1 MKNNL
6 YTEQETIEQQS
17 RASTIQRY
25 RTELA
30 DKIQSGEQSSTHYGA
45 ALMKRAIE
53 PMAEVIDAEREA
65 IKTGKAGNNTVVW
78 RKLGNF
84 DAHEAAFLTSREVIN
99 FITSNAGLTETA
111 LKVGQV
117 CEDEMRFTAFKQEK
131 PWLFKKI
138 LAETETTR
146 SRKRQTIIAAS
157 NRYAAPWASWSKSER
172 LHVGTALINI
182 FVATTGFAEIVKKTE
197 GKNRTVYRM
206 QPTQAVVDFIEQNKD
221 AVEMLNPIL
230 LPMVVEPTDWT
241 SPTSGGYLTHYTPQ
255 LPFIKAKTNTQG
267 RNYLEDLH
275 SCTEEMRDVYDAINT
290 IQRTP
295 WRVNSF
301 VLDTF
306 KQVNE
311 LGLPLAGLPD
321 CEDIPLPPSPLHPD
335 RDTKTL
341 NDHEKEL
348 FKSFKKK
355 ASAVYSA
362 NVALVSKRLMNAKVF
377 SIANQFS
384 EYEAIWF
391 VHTADFRG
399 RAYPAAMYLNPQGNG
414 IAKGMLEFA
423 DGKPLGEN
431 YAAFELAVH
440 GANCFGYDK
449 VSLESRVDWVTENT
463 DRILKVA
470 SDPMGDLWW
479 AKEADE
485 PWCFLAFCK
494 EWEGFQHHGL
504 DHVSH
509 IPIAKDGSCSGLQH
523 FSAALR
529 DPIGGNAVNLLPTDK
544 PQDIYQCVLDLA
556 ITKIQTDVGG
566 ENDKFAQAVLRYG
579 LTRGATK
586 RCTMCFVYGAKQH
599 SYVRFVL
606 EYLNDTDAKRRQ
618 EDPNYI
624 SSINGFEFDASVY
637 LAKKI
642 SESID
647 ETVIAAKDGMNWLR
661 QCART
666 LATENLPISW
676 TTLDGFPVLQS
687 YPDTRRKMVKTKLG
701 DKMVFLSLREE
712 KNGRMDRA
720 KQANG
725 ISPNWVHSNDGCH
738 LRMTVNLAA
747 YHGVTHFAMIHDSFG
762 CHASDIPMLE
772 ACLREAFLDLYVN
785 HDPLAQFHSD
795 AQKLTST
802 ALPIPPAKG
811 TLDLSLVKKSEFF
824 FA

>member
-1 MKNNL
+1 MNIDL
-6 YTEQETIEQQS
+6 YTEQENIEQQS

-25 RTELA
+25 KTELA
-30 DKIQSGEQSSTHYGA
+30 DKIQNGEQSSTHYGA

-53 PMAEVIDAEREA
+53 PMAEIIEAEREA
-65 IKTGKAGNNTVVW
+65 IKNGKAGNNTVVW

-99 FITSNAGLTETA
+99 FITSNGGLTETA

-117 CEDEMRFTAFKQEK
+117 CEDEMRYTAFQQEK

-138 LAETETTR
+138 LAETETTK
-146 SRKRQTIIAAS
+146 SRKRQTIIAAA
-157 NRYAAPWASWSKSER
+157 NRYAAPWANWSKSER
-172 LHVGTALINI
+172 LHVGTSLINI
-182 FVATTGFAEIVKKTE
+182 FVEATGFAEIVKKVE

-230 LPMVVEPTDWT
+230 LPMVVEPVDWT
-241 SPTSGGYLTHYTPQ
+241 TPTSGGYLTHHTPQ
-255 LPFIKAKTNTQG
+255 LPFIKAKTNAQG

-275 SCTEEMRDVYDAINT
+275 GHTDKMCHVYDAINT
-290 IQRTP
+290 IQRTS
-295 WRVNSF
+295 WRVNPF
-301 VLDTF
+301 VLETF
-306 KQVNE
+306 KQVYE
-311 LGLPLAGLPD
+311 LGLPIAGLPD

-341 NDHEKEL
+341 NDEEKEQFKL
-348 FKSFKKK
+348 FKKR

-362 NVALVSKRLMNAKVF
+362 NVALISKRLMNAKIF
-377 SIANQFS
+377 SIAKQFS
-384 EYEAIWF
+384 VYEAIWF
-391 VHTADFRG
+391 VHTTDFRG

-414 IAKGMLEFA
+414 IAKGLLEFA
-423 DGKPLGEN
+423 EGKALGSN
-431 YAAFELAVH
+431 DAAFELAVH
-440 GANCFGYDK
+440 GANCFGNDK
-449 VSLESRVDWVTENT
+449 GSLEERIDWVEENT

-470 SDPMGDLWW
+470 SDPMDDLWW

-494 EWEGFQHHGL
+494 EWAGFTENGY
-504 DHVSH
+504 DHISH
-509 IPIAKDGSCSGLQH
+509 VAVAKDGSCSGLQH

-529 DPIGGNAVNLLPTDK
+529 DPVGGNAVNLVPAQK
-544 PQDIYQCVLDLA
+544 PQDIYQCVIDLA
-556 ITKIQTDVGG
+556 VTKIQSDIGG
-566 ENDKFAQAVLRYG
+566 ENDKIAQALLKYG
-579 LTRGATK
+579 LSRRAAK

-606 EYLNDTDAKRRQ
+606 EYVNDTDAKRKQ
-618 EDPNYI
+618 EDREYV
-624 SSINGFEFDASVY
+624 SSIDGFEFDASVY

-676 TTLDGFPVLQS
+676 TTYDGFPVLQS
-687 YPDTRRKMVKTKLG
+687 YPDTRRKSVKTKLG
-701 DKMVFLSLREE
+701 DKMVYLSLREE
-712 KNGRMDRA
+712 KNGRMDRS
-720 KQANG
+720 KQTNG

-747 YHGVTHFAMIHDSFG
+747 HNGVTHFAMIHDSFG
-762 CHASDIPMLE
+762 CHAADVPMLSE
-772 ACLREAFLDLYVN
+772 CLREAFLDLYLN
-785 HDPLAQFHSD
+785 HDPLVQFHSD
-795 AQKLTST
+795 AQKLTNT
-802 ALPIPPAKG
+802 VLPNPPYKG
-811 TLDLSLVKKSEFF
+811 TLDLGLVKKSEFF